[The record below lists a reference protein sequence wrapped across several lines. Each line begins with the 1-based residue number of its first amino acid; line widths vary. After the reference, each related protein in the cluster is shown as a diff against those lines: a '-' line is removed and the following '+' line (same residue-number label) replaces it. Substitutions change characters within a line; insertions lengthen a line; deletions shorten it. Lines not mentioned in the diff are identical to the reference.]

1 MEKNC
6 CHVNVAAGT
15 ATKRSLLT
23 TSDAFASGSPDHGG
37 PSKKAKK
44 AGKQSKLSKEEY
56 DEDEAD
62 YGSME

>member
-1 MEKNC
+1 LQ
-6 CHVNVAAGT
+6 

-23 TSDAFASGSPDHGG
+23 SSAAFASGSPDHGG

-44 AGKQSKLSKEEY
+44 AGKQSKEAY